1 MATNQELINSI
12 NENISRLYTNSLGGG
27 DNLLINPDFK
37 INQRGLSEYTSIGYT
52 VDRWTIHY
60 LK

>member
-27 DNLLINPDFK
+27 VI
-37 INQRGLSEYTSIGYT
+37 Y
-52 VDRWTIHY
+52 
-60 LK
+60 